1 MADSILR
8 LKVESQEYDNKLK
21 QASQNLTRYVDECRK
36 VGGTLEVVEK
46 ETLDFVRALGQM
58 ETTSRTATGKLAEM
72 KKTFVEISAQYKQM
86 TDAEKASPFG
96 KALAASLDQLKGR
109 IQDSKSQLDDIN
121 KSINGGGGLTGAL
134 DNMLG
139 KVGLNVEG
147 LMKFGGAAGAA
158 TTALKVAK
166 DAFFAS
172 ETSLDEWG
180 RTVQSTQSLYQGFLS
195 ALNNS
200 DISGFLSR
208 MDEIVSAA
216 RDAYN
221 AMDELG
227 TYSAF
232 QQRNVAKG
240 RAGYA
245 QALDEYRLNPTADN
259 KQKLQQANQKVMND
273 LRDSHDKT
281 EAAYQAALRQIATE
295 RISGKGMQD
304 AFVKMFSEGNYGDL
318 QSAKSSYKTGR
329 GLNSGAQYYYGDRV
343 YDGRV
348 QDRATGKWR
357 DMSDTEKQQFEFA
370 RALSQVNDSQIKEV
384 QALGAQSVAIT
395 EQIYQQDRAYNRL
408 SGNNAPLRGGG
419 GSGGG
424 GGRSG
429 GGKTETIK
437 TEEQLNN
444 DEIQKL
450 TQEYIQASDARQA
463 SIRQEIKVL
472 QERNAIIQTMKDEAL
487 GKRLP
492 VGDMDT
498 ASGIAP
504 MELINP
510 FEKYKDTIISIK
522 TPLQALTEEMKN
534 LAEAQALA
542 LTPEQWSAYQ
552 TQIEEVQKK
561 MGTFKGDGKST
572 AKEWGGA
579 AQAINAV
586 GSAMQSIEDPAAKV
600 AGTIAQAIATIA
612 LTYAKSLE
620 GTFTPWDW
628 IAAAASGAATMI
640 SVISSI
646 HSATGYANGG
656 IVKGNSYSGDN
667 IPAMIDG
674 GAGGFAGLNAGEIVL
689 NKAAQGNLASQLQGA
704 GMGGMQVIGEI
715 SGEKIVLVA
724 NRFFKRTGQGE
735 IVTW

>member
-1 MADSILR
+1 MAENILR
-8 LKVESQEYDNKLK
+8 LKVQSEEYDAKLK
-21 QASQNLTRYVDECRK
+21 QAAQGLTRYADECRK

-46 ETLDFVRALGQM
+46 ETLDYVRALGQM
-58 ETTSRTATGKLAEM
+58 DTTSRTATGKLAEM
-72 KKTFVEISAQYKQM
+72 KKTFTELSVVYKNM
-86 TDAEKASPFG
+86 TDEEKNSPFG
-96 KALAASLDQLKGR
+96 KALATSLDQLKGR
-109 IQDSKSQLDDIN
+109 IGESKVQLDDIN

-180 RTVQSTQSLYQGFLS
+180 RTVQSSQSLYQGFLS

-208 MDEIVSAA
+208 IDEIVSAA

-227 TYSAF
+227 TFSAF

-245 QALDEYRLNPTADN
+245 QALDEYRLKPTADN
-259 KQKLQQANQKVMND
+259 KQKLAQANQMVMNN
-273 LRDSHDKT
+273 LRESYEKT

-318 QSAKSSYKTGR
+318 QAAKSSYKTGR
-329 GLNSGAQYYYGDRV
+329 GLNSGAQYYHGDRV

-348 QDRATGKWR
+348 QDRTTGKWR

-408 SGNNAPLRGGG
+408 SGNNAPLRV
-419 GSGGG
+419 
-424 GGRSG
+424 G
-429 GGKTETIK
+429 GGKGSSK
-437 TEEQLNN
+437 TNLPEYA
-444 DEIQKL
+444 DFSKL
-450 TQEYIQASDARQA
+450 LFKNGSQDLQAEAPFMSVFSMLKGKSEFDPENILGSKDAW
-463 SIRQEIKVL
+463 
-472 QERNAIIQTMKDEAL
+472 EA
-487 GKRLP
+487 
-492 VGDMDT
+492 
-498 ASGIAP
+498 
-504 MELINP
+504 
-510 FEKYKDTIISIK
+510 YKDTITGSIGSIGESMNNLSFDGFQESYEK
-522 TPLQALTEEMKN
+522 VGKDVDKLTKSAKQQQMAFGMAGQAADN
-534 LAEAQALA
+534 LGAALA
-542 LTPEQWSAYQ
+542 G
-552 TQIEEVQKK
+552 
-561 MGTFKGDGKST
+561 MD
-572 AKEWGGA
+572 
-579 AQAINAV
+579 
-586 GSAMQSIEDPAAKV
+586 DPAARA
-600 AGTIAQAIATIA
+600 AGTVISAIANIA
-612 LTYAKSLE
+612 LGFGQAVASAGSMGPWAWLAYVAAGTAALATTISTVHSL
-620 GTFTPWDW
+620 
-628 IAAAASGAATMI
+628 
-640 SVISSI
+640 
-646 HSATGYANGG
+646 TGYAQGG

-667 IPAMIDG
+667 IYGGPDAMV
-674 GAGGFAGLNAGEIVL
+674 NAGELVL
-689 NKAAQGNLASQLQGA
+689 TKAQQSTLASQLQE
-704 GMGGMQVIGEI
+704 GGMRNMNL
-715 SGEKIVLVA
+715 SGRIRGTDIILSVD
-724 NRFFKRTGQGE
+724 RTLSLEGKQLL
-735 IVTW
+735 TWGR